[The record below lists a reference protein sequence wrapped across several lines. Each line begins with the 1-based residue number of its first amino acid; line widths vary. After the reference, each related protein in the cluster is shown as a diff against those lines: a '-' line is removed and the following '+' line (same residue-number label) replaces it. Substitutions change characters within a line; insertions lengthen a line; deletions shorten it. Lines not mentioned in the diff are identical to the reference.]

1 MKPRVTFDNFRNV
14 SIDDYHLDFSEI
26 WVRDVT
32 ERSAFDLWL
41 HVVDH
46 ASRIAR
52 AIRRQEPPLV
62 IDDVADTTVWL
73 MNFIA
78 QCQKMEIGA
87 VEGSFRFTEMPSQV
101 IWQRYPANCPGCFDH
116 WLISLLDLKRWRDA
130 TKETGFQAGRHRQSH
145 TGTDRRRQAAGP
157 LLGV

>member
-14 SIDDYHLDFSEI
+14 SIDDCHLDFSEI
-26 WVRDVT
+26 
-32 ERSAFDLWL
+32 
-41 HVVDH
+41 
-46 ASRIAR
+46 
-52 AIRRQEPPLV
+52 
-62 IDDVADTTVWL
+62 VADTTVWL

-145 TGTDRRRQAAGP
+145 TGTGRRRQAAGP